1 MPYALKDRLFVSI
14 LFNGQEFPFETNS
27 LDFLHMSS
35 SVRTALPILTFKVT
49 DVKKFLTLNNF
60 LVDGTR
66 ITVTAGKEQQKTAY
80 NFRLFSFKEI
90 PSNSPEYKIH
100 AYLDAPLYWAS
111 SLVEAQKGTSNEV
124 LKKMADRC
132 GMTYSG
138 VNTSDSQNWLPQN
151 LTIRE
156 FVRQVA
162 YHGWANDSSCMQAA
176 VTLDRVLRYR
186 NVSDFDTYPV
196 KDFFATTKV
205 TDKIKPMTDY
215 AIVNRA
221 GFMNVTTGYQET
233 RVVQSVIE
241 EDDAKHSS
249 LTFKKNSAKLM
260 MSADVKSQV
269 DRNKFSFAPVDVG
282 NTHANYEKAAYQN
295 RRMGNLFALGLDM
308 MTPEFSSADL
318 LDVVNI
324 EMELPDVKGSRQYS
338 GKYLVLSKVIYVQGG
353 NYYEKLE
360 LARHGLNEPKEDTQ
374 G

>member
-1 MPYALKDRLFVSI
+1 
-14 LFNGQEFPFETNS
+14 
-27 LDFLHMSS
+27 
-35 SVRTALPILTFKVT
+35 
-49 DVKKFLTLNNF
+49 
-60 LVDGTR
+60 
-66 ITVTAGKEQQKTAY
+66 
-80 NFRLFSFKEI
+80 
-90 PSNSPEYKIH
+90 
-100 AYLDAPLYWAS
+100 
-111 SLVEAQKGTSNEV
+111 
-124 LKKMADRC
+124 
-132 GMTYSG
+132 
-138 VNTSDSQNWLPQN
+138 
-151 LTIRE
+151 
-156 FVRQVA
+156 
-162 YHGWANDSSCMQAA
+162 
-176 VTLDRVLRYR
+176 
-186 NVSDFDTYPV
+186 
-196 KDFFATTKV
+196 
-205 TDKIKPMTDY
+205 MTDY